1 MEMEE
6 TDLQKWNAFSKRI
19 SYIYTYA
26 KWKLPYIW
34 WDYFAI
40 PNLFAGCVGIKGNR
54 ETQRYQN
61 TINGWLYLY
70 RDFWKRISAN
80 RSICS

>member
-19 SYIYTYA
+19 PYIYTYV
-26 KWKLPYIW
+26 KWKLHYIW
-34 WDYFAI
+34 WNYFTI
-40 PNLFAGCVGIKGNR
+40 PNLFAGCVDIKGSI

-61 TINGWLYLY
+61 TGNGWLYLY
-70 RDFWKRISAN
+70 RDFWKRISSN
-80 RSICS
+80 R